1 MMQMRSLRI
10 RSARTGNARLSTKVR
25 AAPTPP
31 PEAKASADEAV
42 FVQPSVNDDAQ
53 VSRKGDVVDAM
64 DGTTLYGAPLGDTN
78 PFANLGAVFSMRGA
92 EAINGR
98 MAQMGI
104 VYALWREVLNNESV
118 FQQCYNV
125 REVAV
130 RTLWLPKQGLFDAL
144 AVFVLVFAG
153 SVAPALRGAKPNGL
167 TEPGEKTLF
176 FRPEAELLNS
186 RAAMVGIA
194 ALIGIENVLGHGLLQ
209 W

>member
-1 MMQMRSLRI
+1 MR
-10 RSARTGNARLSTKVR
+10 RSGPRRRRRRRRRRARTRL
-25 AAPTPP
+25 
-31 PEAKASADEAV
+31 
-42 FVQPSVNDDAQ
+42 FVQPSANDDAQ

-78 PFANLGAVFSMRGA
+78 PFANLG
-92 EAINGR
+92 
-98 MAQMGI
+98 
-104 VYALWREVLNNESV
+104 EVLNNESV